1 MSNKHKK
8 SFVVISDI
16 HIPYQ
21 DDIAVNTALEF
32 IADKQPDYIVLN
44 GDIVD
49 FYDLSRFNKDP
60 DRVQC
65 LQSELD
71 EVEQLFK
78 SLTKLSPKSKIYYVR
93 GNHEKRLEIYLMKN
107 PELNSLKALKLPNL
121 LGLEKYGIEYVEKD
135 LRLGSLKII
144 HGDMVRK
151 FSAYTAKAEIE
162 THDCSGISSHTH
174 RGGVYY
180 QATPERYLLWAESFC
195 LCDLHP
201 HYIDYPNWQQ
211 GLLYGWIKGESFA
224 VTPVPIVNGK
234 VMIAD

>member
-1 MSNKHKK
+1 MSNNTK
-8 SFVVISDI
+8 FVVLSDV
-16 HIPYQ
+16 HIPYH
-21 DDIAVNTALEF
+21 DNVAINTAVKF
-32 IADKQPDYIVLN
+32 IKEKQPEVIILN

-49 FYDLSRFNKDP
+49 FYDLSKFNKDP

-65 LQSELD
+65 LQQEID
-71 EVEQLFK
+71 EVQELFK
-78 SLTKLSPKSKIYYVR
+78 RLRKTAPLAKIYYVR
-93 GNHEKRLEIYLMKN
+93 GNHERRLETYLMKN

-121 LGLEKYGIEYVEKD
+121 LGLDKYDIEYVEKE

-162 THDCSGISSHTH
+162 IHDCSGISSHTH

-211 GLLYGWIKGESFA
+211 GLLYGWVKNESFA

-234 VMIAD
+234 VMIAE

>member
-1 MSNKHKK
+1 MNYKRR
-8 SFVVISDI
+8 FILLSDL

-21 DDIAVNTALEF
+21 DDIAVNSAIDF
-32 IADKQPDYIVLN
+32 IKEKQPDVVVLN

-65 LQSELD
+65 LQQEIN
-71 EVEQLFK
+71 EVQNVFK
-78 SLTKLSPKSKIYYVR
+78 RIRKAVPEASIYFVK
-93 GNHEKRLEIYLMKN
+93 GNHEKRLETYLMKN
-107 PELNSLKALKLPNL
+107 PELYSLDALKLPNL
-121 LGLEKYGIEYVEKD
+121 LGLEKYGIEFVERE
-135 LRLGSLKII
+135 LRLGSLKIV
-144 HGDMVRK
+144 HGDVVRK

-162 THDCSGISSHTH
+162 KHDCSGISSHTH

-195 LCDLHP
+195 LCDLNP
-201 HYIDYPNWQQ
+201 HYVDYPNWQQ
-211 GLLYGWIKGESFA
+211 GLLYGWVKGESFA
-224 VTPVPIVNGK
+224 VSPVPIVDGK